1 MGKLHIFYRLSDLPP
16 IGQAKVLKALSNP
29 IQTSTSRI
37 MPDQNGP
44 DLGATPACE
53 DSLVD
58 LLTTG
63 HLLTASAGCD
73 ENGERLDDIVDL
85 EPLSTSF
92 FTRGGALQLGRDERS
107 VERPGQFGPGF
118 LGLLASDIIVVSRN
132 GAVDFKISLL
142 VPAEVSELEYEQQR
156 EITNTEPPGGSSS
169 RKRLR
174 NIAHKLN
181 SWRAKLSKK
190 PSTSTTGGGYREE
203 NQTIARC
210 ETEQALLARQAP
222 KLLTL
227 KNDMPLSQLIRDN
240 SKETAAI
247 LTAGDLPGSSADLT
261 GGEVELEGTV
271 SAGWTEGDDLYELC
285 DPRWRHRAGSSGT
298 GIPASAR
305 ANESGLHSSCPSG
318 SSS

>member
-1 MGKLHIFYRLSDLPP
+1 
-16 IGQAKVLKALSNP
+16 
-29 IQTSTSRI
+29 

-73 ENGERLDDIVDL
+73 ENGDRLDDIVDL

-156 EITNTEPPGGSSS
+156 EIRNTEPPGGSSS

-181 SWRAKLSKK
+181 NWRAKLSKK
-190 PSTSTTGGGYREE
+190 PSTSTAGGGYREE
-203 NQTIARC
+203 NPTIARY

-227 KNDMPLSQLIRDN
+227 ENHLPLSQLIRDN
-240 SKETAAI
+240 SKESAASPTAS
-247 LTAGDLPGSSADLT
+247 DLLGSSVDLT

-285 DPRWRHRAGSSGT
+285 DPRWRRRAGSAGT
-298 GIPASAR
+298 DIPTSTRGEWVGTTLELPVRVLLTVIASPSSRLDFA
-305 ANESGLHSSCPSG
+305 GLHPPPPPPAG
-318 SSS
+318 ALGGN